1 MTAIVTLISLENILS
16 DDPSNSQVAIAW
28 ATALFEA
35 SSILLMFALI
45 YLFLLSLV
53 ALGLALSAL
62 FTKVGRLM
70 EKSKNRLNW
79 AAQKVLGSDSLAC
92 TVYTISSV

>member
-1 MTAIVTLISLENILS
+1 
-16 DDPSNSQVAIAW
+16 VAIAW

-62 FTKVGRLM
+62 FTKVSKPGSTM
-70 EKSKNRLNW
+70 GKSMNSLDW
-79 AAQKVLGSDSLAC
+79 APQKVLGLDSLVC
-92 TVYTISSV
+92 VQ